1 MADDAPT
8 RARSSVLNPNKSQT
22 VRGKQVNNAS
32 TRSKVVTRPR
42 TLLFSLCPLFCRTS
56 NFVCPT
62 AWAKNEPPS
71 PTDSHLELPQ
81 SLGGTYGLPDARRSD
96 LSQNSSAGPSGEQ
109 RWFPFTRRRPTVL
122 SPEVF
127 GAEPSFN
134 RLERRPTIHVGF
146 THREDRST
154 ALGEKSFEQAPSRS
168 PDRGL
173 RIALPT
179 TTVPPFTLSHGRTP
193 GWDSPWTARPLETF
207 PHQNVYEQLQ
217 NGDSSEEQGST
228 GLWPRARKRARVY
241 LLNNTYVPL
250 VKHTLMDLAE
260 AH

>member
-22 VRGKQVNNAS
+22 ARGKQVNNAS

-42 TLLFSLCPLFCRTS
+42 TLLLSFSLFCRTS

-71 PTDSHLELPQ
+71 PTDSHLELPP

-96 LSQNSSAGPSGEQ
+96 LSQNSTAGPSGEQ
-109 RWFPFTRRRPTVL
+109 RWFPFTRRRPTL
-122 SPEVF
+122 SSEVF
-127 GAEPSFN
+127 GAEPS
-134 RLERRPTIHVGF
+134 LERRPTILGF
-146 THREDRST
+146 THRQDRSPP
-154 ALGEKSFEQAPSRS
+154 LGEKSFEQAPSRS

-179 TTVPPFTLSHGRTP
+179 TPAPPFTLSHGRTP
-193 GWDSPWTARPLETF
+193 GWDSPWTARPLESF
-207 PHQNVYEQLQ
+207 PHLNVYEQLQ

-228 GLWPRARKRARVY
+228 GSWSRARKRARVY